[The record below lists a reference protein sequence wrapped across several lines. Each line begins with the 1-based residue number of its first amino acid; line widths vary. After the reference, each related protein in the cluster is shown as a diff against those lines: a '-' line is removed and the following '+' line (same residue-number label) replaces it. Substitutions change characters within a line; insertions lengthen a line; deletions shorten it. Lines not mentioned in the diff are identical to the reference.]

1 MTDSVAYPGPMGTAR
16 LYAWSRRHPVLVDA
30 MLAAVLFLTVG
41 LLSAVVAGWVG
52 LLFGTLLTLPLAVRR
67 RLPVAVFGSTVAV
80 SLLQL
85 AVTSQPLPADIVPP
99 FVLYTV
105 AAHVAHRWVRLAA
118 VAAGLLAC
126 VLGPWRW
133 ATAAG
138 GTRAAV
144 GLGLALAAFLAV
156 LWLLGDLVRAREG
169 TMVRLHQANEALARD
184 REQRDQLV
192 AERERLAIARD
203 VHDVVAHSLSV
214 VVVQA
219 DGASYAAEH
228 ADRWTRDEAVG
239 ALSAIGQT
247 ARVALAETR
256 RVVGVLREDSG
267 SAGHVSEPGLAD
279 IDRLV
284 AAVRSAGVPVDT
296 TLPEVD
302 TDVAADVQLA
312 AYRVVQEGLT
322 NVLKHAGADAR
333 SEVLVERVPG
343 GLRVTVA
350 DDGLGGSAPPDGPGS
365 GLAGMRERVV
375 ATGGHLVAG
384 PRTRG
389 GYAVT
394 ATLPL
399 APAGGGSG

>member
-1 MTDSVAYPGPMGTAR
+1 MGTAR
-16 LYAWSRRHPVLVDA
+16 LYAWSRRRPVLLDGI
-30 MLAAVLFLTVG
+30 LAGTLFLTLG
-41 LLSAVVAGWVG
+41 LLSAVVAGWGG
-52 LLFGTLLTLPLAVRR
+52 LLFGMLLTLPLAVRR
-67 RLPVAVFGSTVAV
+67 RWPEAVFASTVVV
-80 SLLQL
+80 SLLQVVL
-85 AVTSQPLPADIVPP
+85 LSQPLPADAVPP

-105 AAHVAHRWVRLAA
+105 AAHVGRQWVRWAA
-118 VAAGLLAC
+118 VAAGALAC

-133 ATAAG
+133 TAAAG
-138 GTRAAV
+138 GVRGAV
-144 GLGLALAAFLAV
+144 GLGVGLAVFLAV

-169 TMVRLHQANEALARD
+169 TMARLRDANEALARD

-192 AERERLAIARD
+192 AQRERLAVARD

-228 ADRWTRDEAVG
+228 ADHWSRDEAVA
-239 ALSAIGQT
+239 ALTAIGRT
-247 ARVALAETR
+247 ARGALAETR
-256 RVVGVLREDSG
+256 RVVGVLREDDPD
-267 SAGHVSEPGLAD
+267 AMPAPTPGLGD

-284 AAVRSAGVPVDT
+284 AAVRAAGVRVDST
-296 TLPEVD
+296 VPATAPD
-302 TDVAADVQLA
+302 DVAAEVQLA

-333 SEVLVERVPG
+333 GEVLVERVPG

-350 DDGLGGSAPPDGPGS
+350 DDGLGGGAASSTGPGS
-365 GLAGMRERVV
+365 GLAGMRERVA

-399 APAGGGSG
+399 ARVGGGPA